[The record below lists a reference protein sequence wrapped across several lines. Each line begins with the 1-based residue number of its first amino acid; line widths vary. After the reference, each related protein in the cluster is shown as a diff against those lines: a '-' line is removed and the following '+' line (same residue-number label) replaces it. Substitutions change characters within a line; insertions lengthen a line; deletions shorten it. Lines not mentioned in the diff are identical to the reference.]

1 MQLFPAID
9 ILDGRAVRLLRGE
22 RDKVTDYGDPV
33 DRARQWLDA
42 GAKHLHVVD
51 LSGAFEG
58 SSRIDRA
65 LERIAALGA
74 DVQSGGGLRTEE
86 EIRRRLGSGANRVVL
101 GTVCIRD
108 PALFRSAVERYGAA
122 VVAGMDVKEG
132 YLALNGWTQRADV
145 RAEAFAREA
154 YSLGVREAVFTDI
167 GRDGALSGVNVRDT
181 AAMQETGLRII
192 ASGGIRDLDDLRALR
207 EAGVYGAIL
216 GRSIYAGA
224 IDLARAIREM
234 EA

>member
-58 SSRIDRA
+58 SSRIDRV

-207 EAGVYGAIL
+207 EAGIYGAIL

>member
-58 SSRIDRA
+58 SSRIDRV

>member
-58 SSRIDRA
+58 SSRIDRV

-101 GTVCIRD
+101 CTVCIRD
-108 PALFRSAVERYGAA
+108 PALVRSAVERYVAP